1 MNIYLG
7 ILIAKNKYLNK
18 YQKINCIL
26 KILDKL
32 SMQALILNKEELFTL
47 TNIRNISDF
56 LMRNC
61 KKNYFVVLRCRR
73 FSISFFNY

>member
-1 MNIYLG
+1 MTNKETGFSSYIYLG

-32 SMQALILNKEELFTL
+32 SIQVLILNKEEKILL
-47 TNIRNISDF
+47 KKLIKIE
-56 LMRNC
+56 
-61 KKNYFVVLRCRR
+61 KNY
-73 FSISFFNY
+73 IEQIK